1 MTEKLY
7 FLLTAA
13 SPTVSRDD
21 LSASVKT
28 STAVKGAKAKQF
40 PEEAVPDLIRLV
52 HGNNNNK
59 MFLAKEFLAFWDRKT
74 GDEPVVAM
82 AEGPNTPSGKGG
94 MVSRKKVVDKIQ
106 EIAEYRRGKGWMVKA
121 EVLAKFGVSSPKS
134 WDYILE
140 QPNKNTNN
148 EEVSVR
154 PESPAGPALAP
165 ANLITKFARV
175 LTEEEKEEARARQ
188 ERDAVAARQKKE
200 EQAAKLAAMKAEL
213 AVKQVTESPSQTAGD
228 KNNFPLQRF
237 TKTLSEMEKKA
248 QQTSEAPAKKRAALT
263 PVMPNIKN
271 NPIVAIA
278 GGPQAG
284 PNKGP
289 MKPSPIAVKRKPG
302 NAGVKASPIAVKR
315 APGPPASGTAL
326 SFKGLL
332 PESVTVTP
340 VKTSGQ
346 DPVEC
351 ITIDE

>member
-1 MTEKLY
+1 
-7 FLLTAA
+7 
-13 SPTVSRDD
+13 
-21 LSASVKT
+21 
-28 STAVKGAKAKQF
+28 
-40 PEEAVPDLIRLV
+40 
-52 HGNNNNK
+52 
-59 MFLAKEFLAFWDRKT
+59 
-74 GDEPVVAM
+74 
-82 AEGPNTPSGKGG
+82 
-94 MVSRKKVVDKIQ
+94 
-106 EIAEYRRGKGWMVKA
+106 
-121 EVLAKFGVSSPKS
+121 
-134 WDYILE
+134 
-140 QPNKNTNN
+140 
-148 EEVSVR
+148 
-154 PESPAGPALAP
+154 
-165 ANLITKFARV
+165 
-175 LTEEEKEEARARQ
+175 
-188 ERDAVAARQKKE
+188 
-200 EQAAKLAAMKAEL
+200 MKAEL
-213 AVKQVTESPSQTAGD
+213 AVKQVTESPSQNAGD

-248 QQTSEAPAKKRAALT
+248 QQTSEAPAKKRVALT

-278 GGPQAG
+278 GGPQAAG